1 MEERCIIDS
10 FIVDVPVARRTLF
23 NCAEGSVGVL
33 KRTRA
38 EKKKTED
45 DSGMYKTILPKLLA
59 SWRPSMETC

>member
-38 EKKKTED
+38 EKKKQK
-45 DSGMYKTILPKLLA
+45 MIQVCIKQYC
-59 SWRPSMETC
+59 PSC

>member
-38 EKKKTED
+38 EKKTED
-45 DSGMYKTILPKLLA
+45 DSGMYKTILPGLLA